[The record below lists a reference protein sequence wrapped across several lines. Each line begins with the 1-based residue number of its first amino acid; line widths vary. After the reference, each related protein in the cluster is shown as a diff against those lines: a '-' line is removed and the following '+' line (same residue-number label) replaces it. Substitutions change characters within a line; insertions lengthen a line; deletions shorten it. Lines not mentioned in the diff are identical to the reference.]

1 MVQLV
6 NRTDFSQYNTMIGD
20 YFANIPEMVKLSTL
34 SFFQVFRPIPEY
46 DAILCE
52 FIPDVRTMF
61 DKVCHSPECPYTRQ
75 LKGGMQVIVFSHM
88 NNERV
93 WNKNYPRHT
102 LVDKFPISLSMNYYR
117 YQYTYLVIL
126 HKLVCENSPSCFVKS
141 LCCKWY
147 HWFLY
152 LLLYLQEL
160 FYPRILL
167 LNFLL
172 ILVSKCHT
180 YDHIVRLLVCWLCQ
194 LPVNMACAL
203 YTCRGFSSQHPK
215 MLANPC
221 WNYPSINYVGYSVHP
236 SKMSDL
242 SLFCVL
248 IFVKELNPFR
258 RLRVYS
264 NHCFC
269 LKFTF
274 VVFVLLLEYLPQLLS
289 CCHFYCRS
297 YLMLLNIR
305 SHPSATIDLR
315 EIILY
320 SSGICETIE
329 WYGLPYMAFLDTF
342 LSIAGGNRWWYSTTN
357 FRTVK

>member
-20 YFANIPEMVKLSTL
+20 YFVNIPEMVKLSTL

-117 YQYTYLVIL
+117 YQHTYLVIL

-167 LNFLL
+167 LNLL
-172 ILVSKCHT
+172 LVLVSKCHT

-194 LPVNMACAL
+194 LPVNMVCAL

-236 SKMSDL
+236 SKKSDL
-242 SLFCVL
+242 SLFVYLFSFQNSIHFIGCVCTV
-248 IFVKELNPFR
+248 IIAFVWN
-258 RLRVYS
+258 
-264 NHCFC
+264 
-269 LKFTF
+269 
-274 VVFVLLLEYLPQLLS
+274 
-289 CCHFYCRS
+289 
-297 YLMLLNIR
+297 
-305 SHPSATIDLR
+305 
-315 EIILY
+315 
-320 SSGICETIE
+320 
-329 WYGLPYMAFLDTF
+329 
-342 LSIAGGNRWWYSTTN
+342 
-357 FRTVK
+357 